1 MIKIEMKPTQYQI
14 EIPDYGVF
22 DVSPLGAG
30 AEAEIRCLFR
40 ELDEAMEN
48 TKKPEFKALADR
60 EKAGEEIDKESQDY
74 KDFIEAY
81 KKGSEVIEKLRE
93 TVMEKMRNVIKG
105 KNVDKL
111 FNDFTYE
118 QILEIHKKATRE
130 ND

>member
-60 EKAGEEIDKESQDY
+60 EKAGEEIVKKIDKQ
-74 KDFIEAY
+74 AY